1 MDWLPGT
8 GTQVTVKGV
17 PQGEPFKEPE
27 FFNALLGIWL
37 GSQPADWKLKD
48 ALLGKE

>member
-1 MDWLPGT
+1 MDWLPGK
-8 GTQVTVKGV
+8 GTLVSVKGV

-37 GSQPADWKLKD
+37 GGKPADEQLKK
-48 ALLGKE
+48 AMLGQS